1 MQIKI
6 RKGLNIPL
14 EGQPEQTISAGNEI
28 RSVALLGPDTID
40 LKPRMEVR
48 EGERVRLGQV
58 LFSDKQN
65 PGVVFTSPGS
75 GVVTAINRGER
86 RVLQSVVVEL
96 EGDDAEEFDQWPANQ
111 LTQLNRQQV
120 SDNLLASGMW
130 TAFRTRPYSKIPL
143 PGTKPASIFVTA
155 MDSNSLAADPAII
168 IARCSDAFR
177 QGLQLLT
184 TLTDGPVYVCTE
196 PGSGVPVP
204 NHEKYRHAE
213 FSGPHPA
220 GLVGTHIHFL
230 DPVNENKCVWLI
242 GYPDVIAIS
251 DLFTTGR
258 LPVER
263 VVAIGGPMVRNPRLV
278 ETRMGASTSNLM
290 HGEKT
295 GDAVRVVSGPVLS
308 GHRASGW
315 AAYLGRYHN
324 QVGVLQEG
332 SPREFLSFMR
342 PGTKKYS
349 ATRAYAAHLLGH
361 KGFPLTTTQNG
372 SPRAMVSIGSFE
384 RVMPLDL
391 LPTPL
396 LKALLVRDTDGAREL
411 GCLELDEEDLAL
423 CTFVCNGKYQ
433 YGRHLRLNLAE
444 IEVNG

>member
-1 MQIKI
+1 MHIKI
-6 RKGLNIPL
+6 KKGLNIPL
-14 EGQPEQTISAGNEI
+14 AGPPEQTISAGNEI

-75 GVVTAINRGER
+75 GIVTAINRGER
-86 RVLQSVVVEL
+86 RVLQSVVIDL
-96 EGDDAEEFDQWPANQ
+96 DGDDAETFDQWPADQ
-111 LTQLNRQQV
+111 LSKLSRQQV

-130 TAFRTRPYSKIPL
+130 TAFRTRPYSKIPV
-143 PGTKPASIFVTA
+143 PGSEPASIFVTA
-155 MDSNSLAADPAII
+155 IDSNALAADPAII
-168 IARCSDAFR
+168 IARSSEAFSE
-177 QGLQLLT
+177 GLQVLA
-184 TLTDGPVYVCTE
+184 TLTDGPVYVCTA
-196 PGSGVPVP
+196 PNSGVAVP
-204 NHEKYRHAE
+204 DEEKYRHAE

-230 DPVNENKCVWLI
+230 DPVNEKKCVWHI
-242 GYPDVIAIS
+242 GYQDVIDIGR
-251 DLFTTGR
+251 LFTTGR

-263 VVAIGGPMVRNPRLV
+263 VVSIGGPMVRNPRLV
-278 ETRMGASTSNLM
+278 ETRVGASTSDLM

-324 QVGVLQEG
+324 QVCVLQEG
-332 SPREFLSFMR
+332 SPREFLSYMR
-342 PGTKKYS
+342 PGTNKYS
-349 ATRAYAAHLLGH
+349 ATRAYVAHLLRRNS
-361 KGFPLTTTQNG
+361 FALTTTQNG

-384 RVMPLDL
+384 RVLPLGL

-396 LKALLVRDTDGAREL
+396 LKALLVTDTDGAREL

-433 YGRHLRLNLAE
+433 YGRHLRRNLYE